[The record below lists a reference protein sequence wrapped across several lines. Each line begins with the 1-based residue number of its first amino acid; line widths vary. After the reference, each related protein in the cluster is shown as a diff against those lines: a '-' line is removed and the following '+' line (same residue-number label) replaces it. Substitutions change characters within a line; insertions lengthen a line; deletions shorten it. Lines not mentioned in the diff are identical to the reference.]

1 MSIILNIDT
10 SLETASVSIANDGII
25 LSELTNATQ
34 REHAA
39 FVHVAIKKLLAKE
52 NLKATDLDAVG
63 VTLGPGSY
71 TGLRVGLSAAK
82 GLCYALN
89 KPLITVGTLEV
100 MTKDMMLQME
110 KTTNCLF
117 CPMIDARRMEVFTA
131 IYDENCKEVT
141 TPHATVLTSQSFA
154 ENYDEKMLIF
164 FGSGMSKWKDISNIK
179 NAFFGTNNFLPN
191 ALNLLIYK
199 KFILSEFA
207 NLSTSIPQYSKPFY
221 IQ

>member
-10 SLETASVSIANDGII
+10 SLETASVSIAKEGVI
-25 LSELTNATQ
+25 LSLQTNAIQ

-39 FVHVAIKKLLAKE
+39 FVHVAINELLAKE
-52 NLKATDLDAVG
+52 NLKPLQLDAVG

-110 KTTNCLF
+110 DITNFLF

-131 IYDENCKEVT
+131 TYDENFREMVA
-141 TPHATVLTSQSFA
+141 PHALVLSPQSFA
-154 ENYDEKMLIF
+154 ENYDENMLIF
-164 FGSGMSKWKDISNIK
+164 FGSGMSKWREISKID
-179 NAFFGTNNFLPN
+179 NAIFGTNKMFPN
-191 ALNLLIYK
+191 ALNMLTFK
-199 KFILSEFA
+199 KFVLSDFS
-207 NLSTSIPQYSKPFY
+207 NLASAIPQYSKAFY
-221 IQ
+221 TL